1 MAQGTMV
8 QEQAKKGEEA
18 YAWNNDTAG
27 SFKPFVMKVL
37 TRRQ

>member
-8 QEQAKKGEEA
+8 REQAKKGEEA

-27 SFKPFVMKVL
+27 S
-37 TRRQ
+37 